1 MAVDPAAL
9 RVRGAMT
16 PATGSSWVGR
26 PKVGALRKPLIAV
39 VLAIVSSAALAACGS
54 SPPASQAPA
63 TQAAAA
69 TAPAATGTGTTAAAA
84 TAPDTTAPAATA
96 PAATAPATTA
106 PVTTA
111 PPATVAA
118 AAGAAA
124 AIAVTV
130 PAWCINPRP
139 VTPPGTLTEWLST
152 GGGYGYAQY
161 VQDDL
166 LELLAPYSTAATEV
180 VVNRGFCQAIGFA
193 KYSPPPVDVAGY
205 TVALDD
211 AIKAST
217 VVNNGPNAVNQG
229 EGEAPALAAAR
240 PYLQAAETALKAFLA
255 AVGRP
260 VA

>member
-1 MAVDPAAL
+1 
-9 RVRGAMT
+9 MT
-16 PATGSSWVGR
+16 PTTGSSWVGR
-26 PKVGALRKPLIAV
+26 LKVGALRKPLIAMA
-39 VLAIVSSAALAACGS
+39 LAIVSSATLAACGS
-54 SPPASQAPA
+54 SSPASQAPA
-63 TQAAAA
+63 SQAAAA
-69 TAPAATGTGTTAAAA
+69 TAAAAAGTGTTAAAA
-84 TAPDTTAPAATA
+84 TASDTTAPAATA

-106 PVTTA
+106 PATTA
-111 PPATVAA
+111 PAATAPAATGAA

-139 VTPPGTLTEWLST
+139 VTPPGTLAEWLST

-180 VVNRGFCQAIGFA
+180 VVNRGLCQAIGFA

-229 EGEAPALAAAR
+229 EGEAPALTAAR